1 MEKLAELQVRDNV
14 KLILSRGEYKGS
26 ERIDLRQY
34 FLKDDEYIATKREI
48 SFDSEYLD
56 DFLDMAETLR

>member
-56 DFLDMAETLR
+56 DFLDMVETLR

>member
-34 FLKDDEYIATKREI
+34 FLKDDEYIATKRGI

-56 DFLDMAETLR
+56 DFLDMVETLR